1 VLINEEN
8 EGKIYTL
15 FKTDQSKSKLYE

>member
-1 VLINEEN
+1 LINEEN

-15 FKTDQSKSKLYE
+15 YNTDESKSKLYE